1 MEKIVEQGLL
11 YDFYGELLTDHQ
23 RHVYED
29 VVFNDMSL
37 SEIAEEQ
44 GISRQGV
51 HDLIKRCDRI
61 LAGYEEKL
69 RMVEK
74 FNQTKRMVEEIKTLA
89 GTYTIAEEQG
99 ISRQGVHD
107 LIKRCD
113 RILAGYEEKLR
124 MVEKFNQTKRMVEE
138 IKTLAGTYKKNGD
151 MSLIDRIEAISE
163 EIGQL

>member
-11 YDFYGELLTDHQ
+11 YDFYGELLTDHP

-37 SEIAEEQ
+37 SE
-44 GISRQGV
+44 
-51 HDLIKRCDRI
+51 
-61 LAGYEEKL
+61 
-69 RMVEK
+69 
-74 FNQTKRMVEEIKTLA
+74 
-89 GTYTIAEEQG
+89 IAEEQG